1 MNRRHGR
8 ISAKLLSLLLM
19 VICVFALAGCES
31 TTIDK
36 DAYKTAEKQNEVYQ
50 EASGLEDWAV
60 DMIAYLNAASDE
72 QIRSDAENAIS
83 IADYTKKNYPV
94 DPDGMEI
101 HTVEMYNSWIKTRS
115 DLGQIKSIDSMNITP
130 GSDIST
136 LCVITVETTYELRKC
151 TFEFTINTDHQIE
164 GAAINPA
171 FTLGEKMSK
180 AGMNTLIGLGFVF
193 IVLIFISWVI
203 SLLKHVNRFGQK
215 KAPETAAPAPV
226 IAEPEEEEEEEN
238 LADDTELVAVIAAAI
253 AAAEGTAQPND
264 LVVRSIKKIRRRS

>member
-83 IADYTKKNYPV
+83 IADYTKKNY
-94 DPDGMEI
+94 
-101 HTVEMYNSWIKTRS
+101 
-115 DLGQIKSIDSMNITP
+115 LGQIKSIDSMNITP
-130 GSDIST
+130 GSDTST

>member
-31 TTIDK
+31 TSIDK
-36 DAYKTAEKQNEVYQ
+36 SSYKTAKKQAEVYQ
-50 EASGLEDWAV
+50 EASAMEDWAI
-60 DMIAYLNAASDE
+60 DMIAYLNAVPDE

-83 IADYTKKNYPV
+83 IADYTNKNYPV
-94 DPDGMEI
+94 DPNGIEI
-101 HTVEMYNSWIKTRS
+101 HTVEMYNSWIKTRQ
-115 DLGQIKSIDSMNITP
+115 DLGQLKSIDSMSVTT
-130 GSDIST
+130 GSDSST
-136 LCVITVETTYELRKC
+136 LCVITAETTYELRKC
-151 TFEFTINTDHQIE
+151 TFEFTINTDHEIE

-215 KAPETAAPAPV
+215 KTPETAAPAPV
-226 IAEPEEEEEEEN
+226 IAEPEEEEED
-238 LADDTELVAVIAAAI
+238 LTDDTELVAVIAAAI